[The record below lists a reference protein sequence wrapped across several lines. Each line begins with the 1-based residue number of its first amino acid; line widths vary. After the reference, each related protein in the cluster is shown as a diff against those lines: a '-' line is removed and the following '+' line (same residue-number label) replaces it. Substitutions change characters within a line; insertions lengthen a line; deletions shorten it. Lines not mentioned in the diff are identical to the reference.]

1 MPEITKKTNQERI
14 KEITQSI
21 ETGIRELFES
31 NRYMSYLSTMSR
43 FHRYSI
49 NNQIL
54 IYMQRPGATLV
65 AGFNAWKDKFGRH
78 VKKGEKGIQIL
89 APTSTLK
96 KIKQAVLDPDTKA
109 PLLDDDGNVVTE
121 EKTVRTVSNYF
132 KPVTVFDVAQTE
144 GKPLPELAQS
154 LTGDVKNYEAFVEAL
169 RRSSPVPIE
178 LEEMAVTMDGYF
190 SPSKQRI
197 AIRPGMSQVQTVSAM
212 VHEIG
217 HSKLH
222 DYDRL
227 QAEARAAG
235 GKEPV
240 KKDRRTEEVEAESV
254 SYAVCQYYGIETSD
268 NSFGYIAAWSK
279 GKELKELKASLN
291 TITQTVSA
299 LITDVDRNLAE
310 IRKERGLDQ
319 EAAVEEPEQAAPA
332 EEAPAVIEPAAANP
346 DLEPNTDAPAAT
358 APVDATPSQP
368 DLYQAYATAVCDHAE
383 ELFHAGLIPLPFPG
397 EKEEFA
403 QQYADLLRSSGP
415 KHAQAALDEYAE
427 KSGFPTPE
435 SLQTQLNNLKVL
447 WNSGMSYEL
456 KGSEIDEN
464 TSYITSYTPS
474 GTVDSSILFSGP
486 TPVCQIVLDK
496 LQGGEMTA
504 DQAAALR
511 EQWNAVITPVA
522 LEGLYQ
528 VKNNSLVHL
537 QLTEAGY
544 DYTVYDAATGREK
557 GSGQIAAWV
566 ADRKNYETLIQGA
579 LSEVCQTEK
588 LSFIGNEELPS
599 KHLAELLELRKN
611 PPKLDKYPMPDVKAA
626 PDALKKANCPDAAAL
641 LPICRDRAMEL
652 FAEGF
657 TIYAIDEHGDPM
669 MCFDEADLTAAGD
682 RPLAL
687 EKFEWEKSPSFR
699 AQIRDSRIENQAD
712 REAAF
717 LRYPGHAFAIYQGR
731 SDGTDENRYRL
742 FTDLDGLQKLGMKPT
757 RDHYDLIYTGAL
769 SDHPTVNDPEDAF
782 RVFNLERPAD
792 FGGHSLSVSDIVAF
806 RRDGMVTYHYCDSVG
821 FEKIPDFQPEN
832 YLKNAEMAVED
843 DYNSIDGIINNGP
856 KDQGPPK
863 TEPTAAQ
870 EQTERPSLR
879 ARLREELPQ
888 PEPQDRK
895 EDRQRREERSV

>member
-1 MPEITKKTNQERI
+1 MPEPTKKTNQERI
-14 KEITQSI
+14 KEITDSI

-31 NRYMSYLSTMSR
+31 DRFTSYLSTMSR
-43 FHRYSI
+43 FHRYSV

-54 IYMQRPGATLV
+54 IHMQRPDATQV

-89 APTSTLK
+89 APTATMK
-96 KIKQAVLDPDTKA
+96 KIQQTVLDPDTKA
-109 PLLDDDGNVVTE
+109 PMLDEDGNVMTE

-132 KPVTVFDVAQTE
+132 KPVTVFDVSQTE
-144 GKPLPELAQS
+144 GKPLPHLAMP
-154 LTGDVKNYEAFVEAL
+154 LTGDVAHYEAFVEAL

-178 LEEMAVTMDGYF
+178 FENMAVTTDGYF
-190 SPSKQRI
+190 SADKQRI
-197 AIRPGMSQVQTVSAM
+197 AIRPGMSQVQTVAAI

-227 QAEARAAG
+227 QAEARADG
-235 GKEPV
+235 DKEPV

-254 SYAVCQYYGIETSD
+254 AYAVCQYYGIETSE

-279 GKELKELKASLN
+279 GKELKELKASLG
-291 TITQTVSA
+291 TINKTVSA
-299 LITDVDRNLAE
+299 LVTDIDRNLKE
-310 IRKERGLDQ
+310 IYEERGMDQ
-319 EAAVEEPEQAAPA
+319 AKAEPDPETEHDKDATTEANAEAA
-332 EEAPAVIEPAAANP
+332 
-346 DLEPNTDAPAAT
+346 DS
-358 APVDATPSQP
+358 PVDVAAVTEATSQSDP
-368 DLYQAYATAVCDHAE
+368 YLAYATAVADHAE
-383 ELFHAGLIPLPFPG
+383 ELFRAGLISRPFSQD
-397 EKEEFA
+397 KAEFV
-403 QQYADLLRSSGP
+403 QMYADVLRRSGP
-415 KHAQAALDEYAE
+415 QHAQEVLDDYAS
-427 KSGFPTPE
+427 KSGYPTPE
-435 SLQTQLNNLKVL
+435 VLQSKLNELQKL
-447 WNSGMSYEL
+447 WNSGLSYQLQPSELDPDEGFISAYGPDGQTYMS
-456 KGSEIDEN
+456 
-464 TSYITSYTPS
+464 
-474 GTVDSSILFSGP
+474 VLFSGP
-486 TPVCQIVLDK
+486 TEVCERVLHD
-496 LQGGEMTA
+496 LEQGSMTPE
-504 DQAAALR
+504 QAQELDTDR
-511 EQWNAVITPVA
+511 PWENEVPVA
-522 LEGLYQ
+522 
-528 VKNNSLVHL
+528 
-537 QLTEAGY
+537 EAP
-544 DYTVYDAATGREK
+544 EP
-557 GSGQIAAWV
+557 
-566 ADRKNYETLIQGA
+566 
-579 LSEVCQTEK
+579 EK
-588 LSFIGNEELPS
+588 LDE
-599 KHLAELLELRKN
+599 
-611 PPKLDKYPMPDVKAA
+611 YPMPDDKAD

-669 MCFDEADLTAAGD
+669 MCFEEADLIAAGD
-682 RPLAL
+682 RPLAV
-687 EKFEWEKSPSFR
+687 EKYEWEKSPGFR
-699 AQIRDSRIENQAD
+699 ALVRDSRIESQAD

-717 LRYPGHAFAIYQGR
+717 LRYPGDAFAIYQVR
-731 SDGTDENRYRL
+731 SDGTDENRYRR

-806 RRDGMVTYHYCDSVG
+806 RREGMVTYHYCDSVG
-821 FEKIPDFQPEN
+821 FEEIPNFQPEN

-870 EQTERPSLR
+870 EQTERPSLL